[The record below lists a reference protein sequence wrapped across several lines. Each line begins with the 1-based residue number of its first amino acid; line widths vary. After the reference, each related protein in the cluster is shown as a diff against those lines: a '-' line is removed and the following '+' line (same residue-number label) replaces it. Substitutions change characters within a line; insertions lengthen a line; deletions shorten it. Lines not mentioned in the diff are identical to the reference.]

1 MMGGSTVGDAAATI
15 FDALVSESETALK
28 DVVSDLQTHVVQTMA
43 MLARSLATIG
53 LDRADYVITED
64 MANIEV
70 RMAIRA
76 AASVIVGFANE
87 TLLGIERIINAVLGA
102 IKQVVNT
109 AVGVAVL

>member
-1 MMGGSTVGDAAATI
+1 
-15 FDALVSESETALK
+15 
-28 DVVSDLQTHVVQTMA
+28 
-43 MLARSLATIG
+43 
-53 LDRADYVITED
+53 